1 VPVTQ
6 IPSGIFEGSFSER
19 KNTSKG
25 LIIYQNNDIFLIRK
39 SFGGKLMPAIRKS
52 ADLRNNYGEI
62 SKFCHNYREPI
73 FITKNGQGDLAVM
86 GIEAYEEMNGR
97 LELYQKIIL
106 GLSQIKNG
114 ETVPEEI
121 MMKKIKQYAG
131 L

>member
-1 VPVTQ
+1 
-6 IPSGIFEGSFSER
+6 
-19 KNTSKG
+19 
-25 LIIYQNNDIFLIRK
+25 
-39 SFGGKLMPAIRKS
+39 MPAIRKS
-52 ADLRNNYGEI
+52 ADLRNHYGEI
-62 SKFCHNYREPI
+62 SEFCHNYREPI

-97 LELYQKIIL
+97 LELYQKILL

-114 ETVPEEI
+114 ETVPEEK

>member
-1 VPVTQ
+1 MPV
-6 IPSGIFEGSFSER
+6 
-19 KNTSKG
+19 
-25 LIIYQNNDIFLIRK
+25 IRE
-39 SFGGKLMPAIRKS
+39 S

-97 LELYQKIIL
+97 LELYQKILL

-114 ETVPEEI
+114 ETVPEEK
-121 MMKKIKQYAG
+121 MMEKIKQYAG